1 MKLRS
6 TLKLLTNNIIGE
18 ISLDEILISLKEW
31 AALYGLNIIGA
42 ILILLIGRMVS
53 KSFRKIAAK
62 LLEKSTLEKTIVSF
76 LSNLI
81 YGLFLTFV
89 VLMALSQLGIETT
102 SFIAVLGAAG
112 LAVGFALK
120 DSLSNFASG
129 VMILINKPFFVGD
142 YVEAGGTSG
151 SVIEIKLFA
160 TKLKTPDNK
169 VIYVPNSGITGA
181 NIVNYSAEETR
192 RVDMEFGIGYSDDI
206 DKAKDTI
213 LKILSADDRILKSP
227 VPQIVVGSL
236 GDSSV
241 NIFVRPWVKKENYW
255 GVYFDIT
262 ETVKK
267 TFDEQNISIPFPQ
280 RDVHLYQNDN

>member
-42 ILILLIGRMVS
+42 ILILLIGRIVS